1 MMRQASRARR
11 RTSAARKVDNSG
23 TDAGRDRRLHARR
36 PDFGF
41 VGVMDPR
48 GCWWSQAGSN
58 RRPLACHASAL
69 PAELW
74 PHLLPRERGGS
85 RIVRRVAAPRG
96 RRSSKGEPVRGA
108 RVWHISL
115 RASSAPRRIF
125 TGIGM
130 RGPTAPTERLPERAA
145 PPLRST
151 SSGYLHRRRN
161 LFLMGSAYH
170 PDGSSF
176 AWHSGIEREWPR

>member
-1 MMRQASRARR
+1 MRAGSRAGR
-11 RTSAARKVDNSG
+11 RTSAAHRVDTRITG
-23 TDAGRDRRLHARR
+23 AGRDGRLHAGRANL
-36 PDFGF
+36 GLI
-41 VGVMDPR
+41 GGMGAG

-85 RIVRRVAAPRG
+85 RIVRRVASPRG

-125 TGIGM
+125 TGIGT
-130 RGPTAPTERLPERAA
+130 RGPVAPAGSPAERAA
-145 PPLRST
+145 PPRRST

-170 PDGSSF
+170 PDRSSF